1 MSFSTSLTPAGIAAG
16 TLSQDATHE
25 RQALLFATVI
35 IAASMFLQRF
45 GLPVGGKTINLVGVI
60 GLGAAMVG
68 LARGV
73 LTFSQARLS
82 AFVVLCMLALIGLAY
97 HQMTPARFAAPSSLA
112 SVSQF
117 LLLSGFATLSFTVP
131 ISEAVFFRRINAVFA
146 IIAAAGIVQFL
157 LQFVGIH
164 LFAFT
169 GIVPGALL
177 TEDSYNLQIPI
188 GVGSL
193 LKSNGFFLLEPS
205 IFSQFMAMAMIVEI
219 VAFRRTAF
227 LALFAGGLLLSMS
240 GTGWIV
246 LASFIA
252 SVAFS
257 MGRRGVV
264 ISIATLGVLTILVLS
279 ASTLAPDLAAAFNA
293 RLDEVFRQS
302 TSGHMR
308 FVTPFWLLSDVFTRD
323 PGAWLLG
330 IGGGMSE
337 QLTMPY
343 EYDVNTPVKIA
354 VEYGVPALVA
364 YIVLFAAGRKT
375 SLQRALLVPGMVLLL
390 FAGGYQQFA
399 PGLFPV
405 LLMMSVASLR
415 H

>member
-1 MSFSTSLTPAGIAAG
+1 MSFSTSLTRSGIAAG
-16 TLSQDATHE
+16 THTHDATLE
-25 RQALLFATVI
+25 RQALLFTTI
-35 IAASMFLQRF
+35 IVAASMFLQRF
-45 GLPVGGKTINLVGVI
+45 GLPVGGKTVNLVGVI
-60 GLGAAMVG
+60 GLGTAMIG
-68 LARGV
+68 LSRGV
-73 LTFSQARLS
+73 FTFSQARLS
-82 AFVVLCMLALIGLAY
+82 AFVVLSMLALIGLAY
-97 HQMTPARFAAPSSLA
+97 HQMSPALFAASSSLA

-131 ISEAVFFRRINAVFA
+131 ISEAAFFRRINAIFA

-157 LQFVGIH
+157 LQFVGIN
-164 LFAFT
+164 LFAFS
-169 GIVPGALL
+169 GILPAALL

-219 VAFRRTAF
+219 VAFRRAAF
-227 LALFAGGLLLSMS
+227 LGLFAGGLLLSMS

-252 SVAFS
+252 TVAFS

-264 ISIATLGVLTILVLS
+264 ISIATFGVLTILVVS
-279 ASTLAPDLAAAFNA
+279 AATLAPDVAAAFSA

-308 FVTPFWLLSDVFTRD
+308 FVTPFWLLDEVFSRD
-323 PGAWLLG
+323 PSAWLLG
-330 IGGGMSE
+330 IGGGISE
-337 QLTMPY
+337 QLSLPY

-354 VEYGVPALVA
+354 IEYGIPSLIA
-364 YIVLFAAGRKT
+364 YVVLFAAGQKT
-375 SLQRALLVPGMVLLL
+375 SLQRALLVPGMVLLM
-390 FAGGYQQFA
+390 FGGGYQQFA
-399 PGLFPV
+399 PGLFPI
-405 LLMMSVASLR
+405 LLMMSVGFLR
-415 H
+415 V